1 MMIKVKSIELK
12 ERDELE
18 PLLVAN
24 PDVIEQ
30 GLQIVSHQL
39 MTSLQLTPKVRWLL
53 LNLKMNRTTDILIKG

>member
-1 MMIKVKSIELK
+1 MIKAKSINLR

-39 MTSLQLTPKVRWLL
+39 MTDSRGY
-53 LNLKMNRTTDILIKG
+53 RDIRGHNTNYHRYNNFN